1 MHQELFLSFCV
12 IGGYLLGSIMFG
24 LLFTKMAGIDLRK
37 VGPGTIG
44 ATNVLRT
51 GRKDLALITLICDS
65 GKAALASIVAIM
77 LAPPEIAQT
86 AGLLAGTFGVIGH
99 NFPVWLKFKGGKGVA
114 ATFGMLLVNSPIVG
128 VLSITTWLVVAGIFR
143 YSSLSAMVALVA
155 APVYAMFL
163 ELPAEFIYCYIFLAV
178 LALIRHQS
186 NIRRLIKGEET
197 KIGRK
202 KV

>member
-1 MHQELFLSFCV
+1 
-12 IGGYLLGSIMFG
+12 MFG

-143 YSSLSAMVALVA
+143 YSSTQA
-155 APVYAMFL
+155 A
-163 ELPAEFIYCYIFLAV
+163 
-178 LALIRHQS
+178 
-186 NIRRLIKGEET
+186 
-197 KIGRK
+197 
-202 KV
+202 